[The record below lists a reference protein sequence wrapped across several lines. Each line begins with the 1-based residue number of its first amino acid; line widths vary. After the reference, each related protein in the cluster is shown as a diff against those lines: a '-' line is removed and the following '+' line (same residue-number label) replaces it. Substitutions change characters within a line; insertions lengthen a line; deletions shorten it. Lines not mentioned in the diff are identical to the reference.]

1 MQRSVYLKLA
11 SPSEALGILLDTFS
25 VSPLEREETPLAQAH
40 GRVLAEAAS
49 ARLSSPA
56 FHGAAMDG
64 VAVAAEDTFGASER
78 RPKTL
83 LLGRQAHWIN
93 TGHILPRGCNA
104 VIMVEHLVP
113 GRDESGHETITIEK
127 AAFPWQHVR
136 KLGEDIVATEIV
148 LPPGTHIG
156 PYQLGALAAAGI
168 TRPLVFKKPKVTVI
182 PSGTELIPLE
192 EATAEILGKGEKLPE
207 FNSLTLAAMIR
218 DAGGE
223 PVIHPIVPDHEEDL
237 RGALL
242 GAVESDADL
251 VVVNAGSSAGST
263 DYTAKII
270 ESLGELLVHGVS
282 MMPGKPTALGRVRGK
297 PVLGIPGYPVS
308 AILAFEEFGLPLLAR
323 WMGRSMP
330 DPSLAP
336 AVFPQDVPS
345 RPGMEEFIRVKLGR
359 VGDNLIA
366 VPLPRGAGT
375 VSSLSRAEGIVRLPA
390 DSEGLS
396 AGVRSPVRLIKSAK
410 DIAGALL
417 AIGSHDNTLDLL
429 DSLLRKRH
437 PGRSFTSAH
446 VGSLGGL
453 MALREGRCHLAG
465 SHLLGEDGEY
475 NKAAIRRH
483 LSGLP
488 VQLLRLVDREQGFI
502 VPPGNPE
509 HITSLR
515 DLTRKGLR
523 FINRQRGS
531 GTRVLLDFHLKRL
544 GLSPASIQG
553 YEDEEYTHMQ
563 IAAAVLSDRADAGL
577 GVKAAAVALKLDF
590 VPFAVEEYDL
600 VIPARYWDDGR
611 IRDLVELTRS
621 DEFRK
626 AASALGGYSVDRSGE
641 LIWSFAG

>member
-1 MQRSVYLKLA
+1 MQRSVYLKLT
-11 SPSEALGILLDTFS
+11 SPSDALGILLDTFS
-25 VSPLEREETPLAQAH
+25 VSPLEREEAPLAQAH

-64 VAVAAEDTFGASER
+64 VAVTAEDTFGATER

-83 LLGRQAHWIN
+83 LLGRQAHLIN

-104 VIMVEHLVP
+104 VIMAEHLVP
-113 GRDESGHETITIEK
+113 GRDESGRETITIEK

-148 LPPGTHIG
+148 LPPGTSIG

-168 TRPLVFKKPKVTVI
+168 TRPLVFKKPKVTII

-192 EATAEILGKGEKLPE
+192 EATAEILSEGEKLPE
-207 FNSLTLAAMIR
+207 FNSLTLAAMVR
-218 DAGGE
+218 EAGGE
-223 PVIHPIVPDHEEDL
+223 PVVHPIVPDREEDL
-237 RGALL
+237 LRALSGAI
-242 GAVESDADL
+242 ESDANL
-251 VVVNAGSSAGST
+251 VVINAGSSAGST
-263 DYTAKII
+263 DYTAGII

-282 MMPGKPTALGRVRGK
+282 MMPGKPTALGSVRGK

-330 DPSLAP
+330 EPALAP

-345 RPGMEEFIRVKLGR
+345 RPGMEEFIRVKLGQ

-429 DSLLRKRH
+429 DSMLRKRH

-453 MALREGRCHLAG
+453 IALREGRCHLAG

-475 NKAAIRRH
+475 NKAAVQRH
-483 LSGLP
+483 LSGFP

-502 VPPGNPE
+502 VPPGNPKR
-509 HITSLR
+509 ITSLQ
-515 DLTRKGLR
+515 DLTGKGLR
-523 FINRQRGS
+523 FVNRQRGS

-553 YEDEEYTHMQ
+553 YEDEEYDHMQ
-563 IAAAVLSDRADAGL
+563 IAAAVLSGRADAGL

-590 VPFAVEEYDL
+590 VPFSVEEYDL

-611 IRDLVELTRS
+611 IRDLVALTRS
-621 DEFRK
+621 DEFKK
-626 AASALGGYSVDRSGE
+626 AVSALGGYTMERSGE

>member
-1 MQRSVYLKLA
+1 MRSIYLKLVA
-11 SPSEALGILLDTFS
+11 PSDALRILLDAFP
-25 VSPLEREETPLAQAH
+25 VSPLEREEVPLAQAH
-40 GRVLAEAAS
+40 GRVLAEAAA

-78 RPKTL
+78 RPKVL
-83 LLGRQAHWIN
+83 RLGEKAHMIN

-104 VIMVEHLVP
+104 VIMVEHLIP
-113 GRDESGHETITIEK
+113 GRDESGHETVTVEK

-148 LPPGTHIG
+148 LPPGALIG

-168 TRPLVFKKPKVTVI
+168 TRPQVFKKPKVAII
-182 PSGTELIPLE
+182 PSGSELIPLE
-192 EATAEILGKGEKLPE
+192 DATAELLSEGEKLPE
-207 FNSLTLAAMIR
+207 FNSLTLAAMVR
-218 DAGGE
+218 DVGGD
-223 PVIHPIVPDHEEDL
+223 PAILPIAPDREEDL
-237 RGALL
+237 RRALL
-242 GAVESDADL
+242 EAVESDADL
-251 VVVNAGSSAGST
+251 VVINAGSSAGSK
-263 DYTAKII
+263 DYTPGII
-270 ESLGELLVHGVS
+270 ESLGELLVHGIS
-282 MMPGKPTALGRVRGK
+282 MMPGKPTAFGRVRGK

-308 AILAFEEFGLPLLAR
+308 AILAFEEFGQPLLAR

-330 DPSLAP
+330 ESASAQ
-336 AVFPQDVPS
+336 AVFPQDIPS
-345 RPGMEEFIRVKLGR
+345 RPGMEEFIRVKLGQ
-359 VGDNLIA
+359 VDDNLIA

-375 VSSLSRAEGIVRLPA
+375 VSSLSRAEGIVRVPA

-396 AGVRSPVRLIKSAK
+396 AGARNPVRLIKSAR

-429 DSLLRKRH
+429 DGMLRKRH

-453 MALREGRCHLAG
+453 TALKEGRCHLAG

-483 LSGLP
+483 LSGFP

-509 HITSLR
+509 RITSLR

-544 GLSPASIQG
+544 GLSSDSIQG

-563 IAAAVLSDRADAGL
+563 IAAAVLSGRADAGL
-577 GVKAAAVALKLDF
+577 GVKSAAVALRLDF
-590 VPFAVEEYDL
+590 IPFAVEEYDL
-600 VIPARYWDDGR
+600 VIPLRYRDDAR
-611 IRDLVELTRS
+611 IRDLTALARS
-621 DEFRK
+621 DEFKK
-626 AASALGGYSVDRSGE
+626 AVSAMGGYSVDKSGE
-641 LIWSFAG
+641 WIWTFSG